1 MSRSSITQG
10 MSIDMYLITI
20 EGGDGSGKGLASR
33 IICDLLEKDGSF
45 TSVELTAEPRR
56 RHPLGRAAIDAVK
69 EKKHTP
75 EHEAK
80 LFALD
85 RLDHGLNWML
95 PRLSKGSVVVC
106 DRNIHSSLV
115 YQGIVG
121 GLGTKNVGVLNSGA
135 LIPDLCVW
143 VDCDPELAIMRIRSG
158 SLREASPDKSEYFET
173 LDIQKKIRSGYE
185 AVLSGQ
191 SPTGTP
197 FDSVRVVGPIR
208 NDSTVERFAN
218 EVAQEVRKFL
228 RLRPEP
234 RNTYVHDVDLEL
246 IRTIIRWNSGQT
258 KLPGYETDKDPK
270 TESKP
275 WELIRDAER
284 SYKKGIHENSTENV
298 PRRLHS
304 RSIYAIMTSMTL
316 ISSGDSNEISAA
328 MGPSRQ
334 VSKGHA
340 TKVIRHLCSTGRW
353 IRESSGSRSE
363 GSHFRITREGEAV
376 GNLLLVLSPLRAK
389 VRLWRSRFPKTSYKH
404 MINGILDFKIHNE
417 QLKSVSDRISLLY
430 PTVLR
435 GQGQSEKDHILTW
448 WQRNLIHEF

>member
-1 MSRSSITQG
+1 MSRSSTTQG

-143 VDCDPELAIMRIRSG
+143 
-158 SLREASPDKSEYFET
+158 
-173 LDIQKKIRSGYE
+173 
-185 AVLSGQ
+185 AV
-191 SPTGTP
+191 
-197 FDSVRVVGPIR
+197 
-208 NDSTVERFAN
+208 
-218 EVAQEVRKFL
+218 
-228 RLRPEP
+228 
-234 RNTYVHDVDLEL
+234 
-246 IRTIIRWNSGQT
+246 
-258 KLPGYETDKDPK
+258 
-270 TESKP
+270 
-275 WELIRDAER
+275 
-284 SYKKGIHENSTENV
+284 SYTH
-298 PRRLHS
+298 
-304 RSIYAIMTSMTL
+304 
-316 ISSGDSNEISAA
+316 
-328 MGPSRQ
+328 
-334 VSKGHA
+334 
-340 TKVIRHLCSTGRW
+340 
-353 IRESSGSRSE
+353 
-363 GSHFRITREGEAV
+363 
-376 GNLLLVLSPLRAK
+376 LRA
-389 VRLWRSRFPKTSYKH
+389 
-404 MINGILDFKIHNE
+404 
-417 QLKSVSDRISLLY
+417 
-430 PTVLR
+430 
-435 GQGQSEKDHILTW
+435 
-448 WQRNLIHEF
+448 HETR

>member
-1 MSRSSITQG
+1 
-10 MSIDMYLITI
+10 MYLITI

-33 IICDLLEKDGSF
+33 IICELLERDGSF

-121 GLGTKNVGVLNSGA
+121 GLGTKNVGLLNSGA

-143 VDCDPELAIMRIRSG
+143 VDCDPEIAIMRIRSG

-173 LDIQKKIRSGYE
+173 LEIQKKIRSGYE
-185 AVLSGQ
+185 VVLSGQ
-191 SPTGTP
+191 SPTGTS
-197 FDSVRVVGPIR
+197 FDTVRVVGPIR
-208 NDSTVERFAN
+208 NESTVERFSN

-228 RLRPEP
+228 RLRPKP

-270 TESKP
+270 TKSRP
-275 WELIRDAER
+275 WELIRDMER
-284 SYKKGIHENSTENV
+284 SYKKASQENSAENV

-316 ISSGDSNEISAA
+316 ISSGDTNEISAA
-328 MGPSRQ
+328 MGP
-334 VSKGHA
+334 SKGHA
-340 TKVIRHLCSTGRW
+340 TKVIRHLCSTSKW
-353 IRESSGSRSE
+353 IRESSGSRNE
-363 GSHFRITREGEAV
+363 GSHYRITKKGEAV
-376 GNLLLVLSPLRAK
+376 GKLLLVLSPLRAK

-404 MINGILDFKIHNE
+404 MINGILDIVAHDE
-417 QLKSVSDRISLLY
+417 QLKSVSDRINLLY
-430 PTVLR
+430 PTILK
-435 GQGQSEKDHILTW
+435 GDGQSEIDHILAW
-448 WQRNLIHEF
+448 WHSNLIHEF